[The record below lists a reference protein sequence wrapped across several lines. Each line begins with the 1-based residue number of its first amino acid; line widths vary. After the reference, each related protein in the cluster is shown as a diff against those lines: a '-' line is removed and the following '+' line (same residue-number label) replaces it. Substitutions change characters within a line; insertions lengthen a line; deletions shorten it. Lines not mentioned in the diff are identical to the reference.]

1 MNFHLNTGPSV
12 ERSFEWQGIN
22 RQGLP
27 VQGVMRAGGENQVI
41 AMLRR
46 QGVQTSKVSGQA
58 PAKGVEIKPLDVALF
73 TRQLSTM
80 LQAGVPLLQSF
91 DALGRGQLNPRFARL
106 LANIRADVETGAAL
120 SIALGRHA
128 PYFSPLYCS
137 LVAAGEAAGRLDLL
151 LERLA
156 THLEKTEAMKSKLRA
171 ALTYPT
177 AVVLV
182 ALAVMAVIMIF
193 VIPAFEGVFASFGAQ
208 LPAPTLWVMQASA
221 FFVRWWWLVL
231 GLSGFGLWTLWRAWQ
246 QSAVLQAKLDR
257 ALLRLPVFG
266 PLLQKACIARWTRTL
281 STMFAAGV
289 PLMEA
294 LDAVAGTAGNSV
306 YAVATAGIQRQVSDG
321 VSLNRAMAETAVF
334 PAMLLQ
340 MCSIGEESGALDH
353 MLAKA
358 AGFFEDEVDQQLAS
372 LASLLEPFIIV
383 TLGLLI
389 GGIVVAMYLPIF
401 QLGQVS

>member
-1 MNFHLNTGPSV
+1 MNFHLNTGPAV
-12 ERSFEWQGIN
+12 ERTFDWEGIN

-27 VQGVMRAGGENQVI
+27 VQGSMRAGGENQVM

-46 QGVQTSKVSGQA
+46 QGVQTSKVSWQA
-58 PAKGVEIKPLDVALF
+58 PAKGVEIKPVDIALF

-80 LQAGVPLLQSF
+80 LQAGVPLLQCF
-91 DALGRGQLNPRFARL
+91 DALGRGQRNPRFARL

-120 SIALGRHA
+120 SMALGRHA

-156 THLEKTEAMKSKLRA
+156 VHLEKTEAMKSKLRA

-182 ALAVMAVIMIF
+182 ALVVMAVIMIF
-193 VIPAFEGVFASFGAQ
+193 VIPAFESVFASFGAQ
-208 LPAPTLWVMQASA
+208 LPAPTLWVMQTSA

-231 GLSGFGLWTLWRAWQ
+231 GLSGLGLWTLWRALQ
-246 QSAVLQAKLDR
+246 QSTVLQAKLDR

-306 YAVATAGIQRQVSDG
+306 YAVATTRIQRQVSDG

-353 MLAKA
+353 MQAKA
-358 AGFFEDEVDQQLAS
+358 AGFF
-372 LASLLEPFIIV
+372 
-383 TLGLLI
+383 
-389 GGIVVAMYLPIF
+389 
-401 QLGQVS
+401 

>member
-12 ERSFEWQGIN
+12 ERNFDWEGIN

-27 VQGVMRAGGENQVI
+27 VQGSMRAGGENQVM

-46 QGVQTSKVSGQA
+46 QGVQTSKVTGQA
-58 PAKGVEIKPLDVALF
+58 PAKGVGIKPVDIALF

-80 LQAGVPLLQSF
+80 LQAGVPLLQCF
-91 DALGRGQLNPRFARL
+91 DALGRGQRNPRFARL

-120 SIALGRHA
+120 SMALGRHA

-182 ALAVMAVIMIF
+182 ALVVMAVIMIF
-193 VIPAFEGVFASFGAQ
+193 VIPAFESVFASFGAQ
-208 LPAPTLWVMQASA
+208 LPAPTLWVMQTSA

-231 GLSGFGLWTLWRAWQ
+231 GLSGLGLWTLWRAWQ

-306 YAVATAGIQRQVSDG
+306 YAAATAGIQRQVSDG
-321 VSLNRAMAETAVF
+321 VSLNRAMAETTVF

-340 MCSIGEESGALDH
+340 ICSIGEESGALDH

>member
-1 MNFHLNTGPSV
+1 MNSHLSPGPAV
-12 ERSFEWQGIN
+12 ERTFEWEGTN

-27 VQGVMRAGGENQVI
+27 VQGYMRAGGENQVM
-41 AMLRR
+41 ALLRR
-46 QGVQTSKVSGQA
+46 QGVQISKVSQQA
-58 PAKGVEIKPLDVALF
+58 TVPGGDIKPLDVALF

-80 LQAGVPLLQSF
+80 LQAGVPLLQCF
-91 DALGRGQLNPRFARL
+91 DALGRGQRNPRFARL
-106 LANIRADVETGAAL
+106 LANIRADVENGAAL

-128 PYFSPLYCS
+128 RYFSPLYCS

-171 ALTYPT
+171 ALTYPA

-182 ALAVMAVIMIF
+182 ALVVMAVIMIF
-193 VIPAFEGVFASFGAQ
+193 VIPAFQGVFASFGAQ
-208 LPAPTLWVMQASA
+208 LPGPTLWVMQASA
-221 FFVRWWWLVL
+221 FFVGWWWLVL
-231 GLSGFGLWTLWRAWQ
+231 GVAGLGLWTFWRVWQ
-246 QSAVLQAKLDR
+246 QSQALQAALDR

-289 PLMEA
+289 PLMDA

-306 YAVATAGIQRQVSDG
+306 YAVATAGIQRQVSEG
-321 VSLNRAMAETAVF
+321 VSLNRAMAETAAF

>member
-1 MNFHLNTGPSV
+1 M
-12 ERSFEWQGIN
+12 
-22 RQGLP
+22 
-27 VQGVMRAGGENQVI
+27 
-41 AMLRR
+41 
-46 QGVQTSKVSGQA
+46 K
-58 PAKGVEIKPLDVALF
+58 PAFDVCI
-73 TRQLSTM
+73 RG
-80 LQAGVPLLQSF
+80 AGVVGQSLALLLAGLRLRVGLVETHPNAAPDVRAFALNAASKNLLQSLRCWPSAEHATPVQRMRVWG
-91 DALGRGQLNPRFARL
+91 DG
-106 LANIRADVETGAAL
+106 GAQ
-120 SIALGRHA
+120 
-128 PYFSPLYCS
+128 
-137 LVAAGEAAGRLDLL
+137 V
-151 LERLA
+151 
-156 THLEKTEAMKSKLRA
+156 
-171 ALTYPT
+171 
-177 AVVLV
+177 
-182 ALAVMAVIMIF
+182 
-193 VIPAFEGVFASFGAQ
+193 Q
-208 LPAPTLWVMQASA
+208 LPAPTLWVMQTSA

-231 GLSGFGLWTLWRAWQ
+231 GLSGLGLWTLWRAWQ
-246 QSAVLQAKLDR
+246 QSTVLQAKLDR

-306 YAVATAGIQRQVSDG
+306 YSLATARIQRQVSDG

-383 TLGLLI
+383 TLGVLI

>member
-1 MNFHLNTGPSV
+1 MNFHLNTGPAV
-12 ERSFEWQGIN
+12 ERTFDWEGIN

-27 VQGVMRAGGENQVI
+27 VQGSMRAGGENQVM

-58 PAKGVEIKPLDVALF
+58 PAKGVEIKPVDIALF

-80 LQAGVPLLQSF
+80 LQAGVPLLQCF
-91 DALGRGQLNPRFARL
+91 DALGRGQRNPRFARL

-120 SIALGRHA
+120 SMALGRHA

-156 THLEKTEAMKSKLRA
+156 VHLEKTEAMKSKLRA

-182 ALAVMAVIMIF
+182 ALVVMAVIMIF
-193 VIPAFEGVFASFGAQ
+193 VIPAFESVFASFGAQ
-208 LPAPTLWVMQASA
+208 LPAPTLWVMQTSA

-231 GLSGFGLWTLWRAWQ
+231 GLSGLGLWILWLAWQ
-246 QSAVLQAKLDR
+246 QSTVLQAKLDR

-294 LDAVAGTAGNSV
+294 LDAAAGTAGNSV

-321 VSLNRAMAETAVF
+321 VSLNRAMAETGVF

-383 TLGLLI
+383 TLGVLI

>member
-12 ERSFEWQGIN
+12 ERTFEWEGVN

-27 VQGVMRAGGENQVI
+27 VQGSMRAVGENQVM
-41 AMLRR
+41 ALLRR

-58 PAKGVEIKPLDVALF
+58 PAKGVEIKPVDIALF

-80 LQAGVPLLQSF
+80 LQAGVPLLQCF
-91 DALGRGQLNPRFARL
+91 DALGRGQRNPRFARL

-156 THLEKTEAMKSKLRA
+156 VHLEKTEAMKSKLRA

-182 ALAVMAVIMIF
+182 ALVVMAVIMIF
-193 VIPAFEGVFASFGAQ
+193 VIPAFESVFASFGAQ
-208 LPAPTLWVMQASA
+208 LPAPTLWVMQTSA
-221 FFVRWWWLVL
+221 FFVRWWWLLL
-231 GLSGFGLWTLWRAWQ
+231 GLSVLGLWTLWRAWQ
-246 QSAVLQAKLDR
+246 QSTVLQAKLDR

-294 LDAVAGTAGNSV
+294 LDAVAGTAGN
-306 YAVATAGIQRQVSDG
+306 
-321 VSLNRAMAETAVF
+321 
-334 PAMLLQ
+334 
-340 MCSIGEESGALDH
+340 
-353 MLAKA
+353 
-358 AGFFEDEVDQQLAS
+358 
-372 LASLLEPFIIV
+372 
-383 TLGLLI
+383 
-389 GGIVVAMYLPIF
+389 
-401 QLGQVS
+401 

>member
-1 MNFHLNTGPSV
+1 MNFHLNTGSSV
-12 ERSFEWQGIN
+12 ERNFEWEGIN

-27 VQGVMRAGGENQVI
+27 VQGSMRAGGENQVM

-58 PAKGVEIKPLDVALF
+58 PAKGVEIKPVDIALF

-80 LQAGVPLLQSF
+80 LQAGVPLLQCF
-91 DALGRGQLNPRFARL
+91 DALGRGQRNPRFARL

-120 SIALGRHA
+120 SMALGRHA
-128 PYFSPLYCS
+128 PYFSPLYGS

-156 THLEKTEAMKSKLRA
+156 VHLEKTEAMKSKLRA

-182 ALAVMAVIMIF
+182 ALVVMAVIMIF
-193 VIPAFEGVFASFGAQ
+193 VIPAFESVFTSFGAQ
-208 LPAPTLWVMQASA
+208 LPAPTLWVMQTSA
-221 FFVRWWWLVL
+221 FFVSWGWLVL
-231 GLSGFGLWTLWRAWQ
+231 GLSGLGLWALWRAWQ
-246 QSAVLQAKLDR
+246 QSALLQAKLDR

-383 TLGLLI
+383 TLGVMI

>member
-1 MNFHLNTGPSV
+1 
-12 ERSFEWQGIN
+12 
-22 RQGLP
+22 
-27 VQGVMRAGGENQVI
+27 
-41 AMLRR
+41 
-46 QGVQTSKVSGQA
+46 
-58 PAKGVEIKPLDVALF
+58 
-73 TRQLSTM
+73 
-80 LQAGVPLLQSF
+80 VPLLQCF
-91 DALGRGQLNPRFARL
+91 DALGRGQRNPRFARL

-120 SIALGRHA
+120 SMALGRHA

-156 THLEKTEAMKSKLRA
+156 VHLEKTEAMKSKLRA

-182 ALAVMAVIMIF
+182 ALVVMAVIMIF
-193 VIPAFEGVFASFGAQ
+193 VIPAFESVFASFGAQ
-208 LPAPTLWVMQASA
+208 LPAPTLWVMQTSA

-231 GLSGFGLWTLWRAWQ
+231 GLSGLGLWTLWRAWQ
-246 QSAVLQAKLDR
+246 QSTVLQAKLDR

-306 YAVATAGIQRQVSDG
+306 YSLATARIQRQVSDG

-383 TLGLLI
+383 TLGVLI

>member
-1 MNFHLNTGPSV
+1 MNFHLNTGPAV
-12 ERSFEWQGIN
+12 ERTFDWEGIN

-27 VQGVMRAGGENQVI
+27 VQGSMRAGGENQVM

-58 PAKGVEIKPLDVALF
+58 PAKGVEIKPVDIALF

-80 LQAGVPLLQSF
+80 LQAGVPLLQCF
-91 DALGRGQLNPRFARL
+91 DALGRGQRNPRFARL

-156 THLEKTEAMKSKLRA
+156 VHLEKTEAMKSKLRA

-182 ALAVMAVIMIF
+182 ALVVMAVIMIF
-193 VIPAFEGVFASFGAQ
+193 VIPAFESVFASFGAQ
-208 LPAPTLWVMQASA
+208 LPAPTLWVMQTSA

-231 GLSGFGLWTLWRAWQ
+231 GLSGLGLWTLWRAWQ
-246 QSAVLQAKLDR
+246 QSTVLQAKLDR

-321 VSLNRAMAETAVF
+321 VSLNRAMAETVVF

-383 TLGLLI
+383 TLGVLI

>member
-1 MNFHLNTGPSV
+1 MNFHLNTGPAV
-12 ERSFEWQGIN
+12 ERTFDWEGIN

-27 VQGVMRAGGENQVI
+27 VQGSMRAGGENQVM

-46 QGVQTSKVSGQA
+46 QGVQTSKVSGHA
-58 PAKGVEIKPLDVALF
+58 PAKGVEIKPVDIALF

-80 LQAGVPLLQSF
+80 LQAGVPLLQCF
-91 DALGRGQLNPRFARL
+91 DALGRGQRNPRFARL

-120 SIALGRHA
+120 SMALGRHA

-156 THLEKTEAMKSKLRA
+156 VHLEKTEAMKSKLRA

-182 ALAVMAVIMIF
+182 ALVVMAVIMIF
-193 VIPAFEGVFASFGAQ
+193 VIPAFESVFASFGAQ
-208 LPAPTLWVMQASA
+208 LPAPTLWVMQTSA

-231 GLSGFGLWTLWRAWQ
+231 GLSGLGLWTLWRAWQ
-246 QSAVLQAKLDR
+246 QSTVLQAKLDR

-321 VSLNRAMAETAVF
+321 VSLNRAMADTAVF
-334 PAMLLQ
+334 TAMLLQ

-383 TLGLLI
+383 TLGVLI